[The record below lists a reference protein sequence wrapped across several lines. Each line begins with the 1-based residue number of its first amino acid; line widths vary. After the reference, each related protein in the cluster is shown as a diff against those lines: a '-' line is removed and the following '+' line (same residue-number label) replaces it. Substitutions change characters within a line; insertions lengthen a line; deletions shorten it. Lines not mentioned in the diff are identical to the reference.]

1 MGKAV
6 DHEGSK
12 KALRPNSLG
21 ILIFPDKNEQG
32 FFCRPQGEN
41 SDISLNLCPT

>member
-32 FFCRPQGEN
+32 FSAGPKVKIVTSR
-41 SDISLNLCPT
+41 